1 MKWYVSK
8 KSQRSHGIKSLHA
21 VLLKDR
27 DYESINLQKSNA
39 KLSRS
44 YRGTYERS
52 CGCSIELGGG
62 ECQIGK
68 NNNGVVKSCTSPLL
82 SCHMYHRHHPP
93 PSHASSHSQ
102 CNYAFR
108 IAIALKK
115 KNEKKRT
122 GKTKKEKKGNIWN
135 IEMVMDKIS
144 MLADT
149 ATFLVVRTNNEVVE
163 SKR

>member
-1 MKWYVSK
+1 MVCQQKNSTLSRYKVTSCCITA
-8 KSQRSHGIKSLHA
+8 RSRLRIDQFTGIEREIKSIVSRNFPTVVRLF
-21 VLLKDR
+21 DR
-27 DYESINLQKSNA
+27 IG
-39 KLSRS
+39 R
-44 YRGTYERS
+44 
-52 CGCSIELGGG
+52 G

-68 NNNGVVKSCTSPLL
+68 NNDSVVKSCTSPLL

-115 KNEKKRT
+115 EMKKKN
-122 GKTKKEKKGNIWN
+122 GKTKKEKKGNIRN

-149 ATFLVVRTNNEVVE
+149 ATFSIVRTNNEVVE